1 VKRADKDWNAKLKR
15 SAARGGVRYRN
26 RRVVVPLTVLT
37 LTLTAVGLM
46 ADIWPGSHWLRITA
60 YVSAGI
66 SGCTLLAYLLDKRL
80 RIKPPPHR

>member
-1 VKRADKDWNAKLKR
+1 MKRANKDWNAKLER

-26 RRVVVPLTVLT
+26 RRVVIPLMVLT
-37 LTLTAVGLM
+37 LTLAGGGLM
-46 ADIWPGSHWLRITA
+46 ADIWLRSHWLSITT

-66 SGCTLLAYLLDKRL
+66 SGCTLFAYLLDKRL

>member
-1 VKRADKDWNAKLKR
+1 MKRADKDWNAKLKR

-46 ADIWPGSHWLRITA
+46 ADIWPGSYWLSITA
-60 YVSAGI
+60 YVGAGI
-66 SGCTLLAYLLDKRL
+66 SGCTLLAYLLDRRL
-80 RIKPPPHR
+80 RIKPPPHQ